1 MSLRSRFSFAI
12 VALVGALTLSGCYYV
27 DAVFD
32 INDEEE
38 LDIRIDTA
46 IHEDFANADTA
57 RSALQDEFNGE
68 GMARSNYAEGPWN
81 GYRFS
86 QNNADPYNWEIVQ
99 ADGDYIRFSRD
110 GDYVTYQ
117 ASFTI
122 GGDVGDRNDEAS
134 DLLDVQ
140 FTLDHV
146 GEVISTNGSEMTD
159 TRIRWTGAWDST
171 LVMEAVI
178 DLTPAPAAP
187 EPVAEEEV
195 EEDPEPAAEVE
206 AEEEVVE
213 EAAEAEA
220 EVTATEEPEAV
231 AVDAGIVGIATS
243 EISPSGGEIAIDG
256 MVYPARSISQTI
268 AAGSQVRVV
277 AFDGGTV
284 VVEAIDEGAS
294 LGAVIAGVVI
304 GGLVLGGA
312 AVLTVWL
319 VRRRQVD
326 TAEVSA

>member
-1 MSLRSRFSFAI
+1 M
-12 VALVGALTLSGCYYV
+12 
-27 DAVFD
+27 
-32 INDEEE
+32 
-38 LDIRIDTA
+38 
-46 IHEDFANADTA
+46 
-57 RSALQDEFNGE
+57 
-68 GMARSNYAEGPWN
+68 
-81 GYRFS
+81 
-86 QNNADPYNWEIVQ
+86 
-99 ADGDYIRFSRD
+99 
-110 GDYVTYQ
+110 
-117 ASFTI
+117 
-122 GGDVGDRNDEAS
+122 
-134 DLLDVQ
+134 
-140 FTLDHV
+140 
-146 GEVISTNGSEMTD
+146 
-159 TRIRWTGAWDST
+159 
-171 LVMEAVI
+171 
-178 DLTPAPAAP
+178 
-187 EPVAEEEV
+187 
-195 EEDPEPAAEVE
+195 
-206 AEEEVVE
+206 VE

-268 AAGSQVRVV
+268 AAGSQVRAV